1 MLNNPAGALITL
13 SLLFFLSGQA
23 RADDTVL
30 EERVIELEARVEKLE
45 RLLDER
51 FADDRWKD
59 GILWSRIRA
68 GMSEEDIRK
77 LLGKPARIEQAIFT
91 TWYFHKT
98 SKDQAYVWFDEG
110 KVLGWEG
117 LEQYHRPPRIL
128 KPLLLFFIVS
138 FSSELLMI

>member
-1 MLNNPAGALITL
+1 VRSRLFINLPCTLITL
-13 SLLFFLSGQA
+13 FLLFFLSGQVQ
-23 RADDTVL
+23 ADDVVL
-30 EERVIELEARVEKLE
+30 EKRIIELEARVEKLE
-45 RLLDER
+45 RLLDEK

-68 GMSEEDIRK
+68 GMSEEDVRK
-77 LLGKPARIEQAIFT
+77 LLGKPARKEKAIFT

-117 LEQYHRPPRIL
+117 LEQDHRPPRRL
-128 KPLLLFFIVS
+128 KP
-138 FSSELLMI
+138 

>member
-1 MLNNPAGALITL
+1 MRNRLFNNPQGALITL
-13 SLLFFLSGQA
+13 FLLFFLSGQVQ
-23 RADDTVL
+23 ADEVVL
-30 EERVIELEARVEKLE
+30 EKRVVELEARVDKLE

-77 LLGKPARIEQAIFT
+77 LLGKPARKEKAIFT
-91 TWYFHKT
+91 TWYYHKT
-98 SKDQAYVWFDEG
+98 SKDHAYVWFDEG

-117 LEQYHRPPRIL
+117 LQQDQRPPRRL
-128 KPLLLFFIVS
+128 KP
-138 FSSELLMI
+138 

>member
-1 MLNNPAGALITL
+1 LLNNPAGALITL

-23 RADDTVL
+23 RADDAVL
-30 EERVIELEARVEKLE
+30 EKRVIELEARVEKLE

-59 GILWSRIRA
+59 GILWSRIRT

-77 LLGKPARIEQAIFT
+77 LLGKPARIEKAIFT
-91 TWYFHKT
+91 TWYYHKT
-98 SKDQAYVWFDEG
+98 SKDHAYVWFDEG

-117 LEQYHRPPRIL
+117 LEQDHRPPRRL
-128 KPLLLFFIVS
+128 KP
-138 FSSELLMI
+138 

>member
-1 MLNNPAGALITL
+1 LLNNPAGALITL

-59 GILWSRIRA
+59 GILWSRIRT

-77 LLGKPARIEQAIFT
+77 LLGEPARKEKAIFT
-91 TWYFHKT
+91 TWYYHKT
-98 SKDQAYVWFDEG
+98 SKNHAHVWFDEG

-117 LEQYHRPPRIL
+117 LEQDHRPPRRL
-128 KPLLLFFIVS
+128 KP
-138 FSSELLMI
+138 